1 MSKFF
6 ADRPMLGFLVV
17 SVLAALISAWALN
30 PQSSPIDTVK
40 ALIGGLNL
48 AKTVAAVLI
57 LLAGAAITY
66 IAWRLGGD
74 PTAMGLVPARR
85 GLHRRPQAD
94 RNVAGFNDQDCHP
107 NGGRCPQR
115 FGKHDWPR
123 PR

>member
-40 ALIGGLNL
+40 ALIGGANL

-74 PTAMGLVPARR
+74 PTAMGLVPA
-85 GLHRRPQAD
+85 G
-94 RNVAGFNDQDCHP
+94 AGYTSAA
-107 NGGRCPQR
+107 G
-115 FGKHDWPR
+115 
-123 PR
+123 